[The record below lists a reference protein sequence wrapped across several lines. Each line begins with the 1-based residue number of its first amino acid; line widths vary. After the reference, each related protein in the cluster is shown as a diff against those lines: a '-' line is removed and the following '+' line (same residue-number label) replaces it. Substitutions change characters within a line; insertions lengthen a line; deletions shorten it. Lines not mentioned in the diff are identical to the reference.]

1 LSSAAPGA
9 AGGEHGFAGGSVLSE
24 VVRLGGAVRQ
34 VMFEQGVG
42 ERLVGEV
49 AGKRRDRLADLAD
62 HRAVAVLVRPGDDP
76 VIDPREFLRAV
87 VEGLLWPTP

>member
-1 LSSAAPGA
+1 MLA
-9 AGGEHGFAGGSVLSE
+9 E